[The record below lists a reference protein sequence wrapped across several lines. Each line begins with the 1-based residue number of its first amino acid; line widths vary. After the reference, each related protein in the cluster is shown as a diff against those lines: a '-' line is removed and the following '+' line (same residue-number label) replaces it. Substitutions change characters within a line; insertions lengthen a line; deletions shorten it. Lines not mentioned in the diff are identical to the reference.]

1 MLKAFRCHPLPW
13 RCSPLPWSPWGHRFA
28 LYTHHPDTAV
38 DSRPLKHAVHSDT
51 HLSVQAAPAWN
62 TAPQPSPLLRPAMP
76 LIPQGP
82 NQRPLSSRV
91 TFSPALGREFSSSK
105 LALFVPPI
113 ERAPRSRL
121 TCTDELGRRSSE
133 RLLRAEI
140 LTYPCLVITS
150 KVRRREK
157 KRWPWRQCRRE
168 VPGNMAEREGH

>member
-1 MLKAFRCHPLPW
+1 MDHFNILSNRVKSLQVPPTALEMQPTPLVALGP
-13 RCSPLPWSPWGHRFA
+13 PLRFVHTPSRHRGGLAAPETRRA
-28 LYTHHPDTAV
+28 L
-38 DSRPLKHAVHSDT
+38 T

-105 LALFVPPI
+105 LALFVPPT

-157 KRWPWRQCRRE
+157 KRWP
-168 VPGNMAEREGH
+168 